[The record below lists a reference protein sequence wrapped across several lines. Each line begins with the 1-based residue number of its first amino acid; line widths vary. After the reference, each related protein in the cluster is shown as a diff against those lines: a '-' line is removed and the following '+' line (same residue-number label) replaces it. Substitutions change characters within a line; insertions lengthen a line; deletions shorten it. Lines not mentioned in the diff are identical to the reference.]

1 MNIIKIVVGGDLPI
15 RCAVCKIPFSLCTN
29 ITVNRTALL
38 EMDTRPSWCP
48 LVVEDVEV
56 CEWKHEPMFSEV
68 FFRNPHYHE
77 RKDFSVIPTI
87 IQRNYYE
94 FCPHCG
100 KRIKYVEVE

>member
-48 LVVEDVEV
+48 LVVEDNSCHCAKCDPLSVERFYQD
-56 CEWKHEPMFSEV
+56 E
-68 FFRNPHYHE
+68 
-77 RKDFSVIPTI
+77 
-87 IQRNYYE
+87 
-94 FCPHCG
+94 
-100 KRIKYVEVE
+100 